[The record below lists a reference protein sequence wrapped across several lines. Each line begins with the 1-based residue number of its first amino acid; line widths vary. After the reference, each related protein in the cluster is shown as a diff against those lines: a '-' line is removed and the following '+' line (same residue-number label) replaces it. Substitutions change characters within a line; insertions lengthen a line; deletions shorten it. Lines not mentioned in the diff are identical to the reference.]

1 MARANDKLD
10 DDSSELV
17 SITLANLP
25 TDIEEAE
32 LADILNQAS
41 FDPEEISIPRESRKQ
56 RSCGIALVI
65 FSSRAEARS
74 AIAQFDGAE
83 LRGRVLSA
91 STTDGSSS
99 GIVIEDL
106 VGDGQDNRRLQW
118 KQDDELWDV
127 ALFDRH
133 ESVSDFTNRL
143 QSHTAPAAP

>member
-1 MARANDKLD
+1 MGN
-10 DDSSELV
+10 
-17 SITLANLP
+17 
-25 TDIEEAE
+25 IEEPE

-56 RSCGIALVI
+56 RSCGIALVT

-106 VGDGQDNRRLQW
+106 VGDGQNRRLQW
-118 KQDDELWDV
+118 KQDDGLWDV
-127 ALFDRH
+127 
-133 ESVSDFTNRL
+133 
-143 QSHTAPAAP
+143 